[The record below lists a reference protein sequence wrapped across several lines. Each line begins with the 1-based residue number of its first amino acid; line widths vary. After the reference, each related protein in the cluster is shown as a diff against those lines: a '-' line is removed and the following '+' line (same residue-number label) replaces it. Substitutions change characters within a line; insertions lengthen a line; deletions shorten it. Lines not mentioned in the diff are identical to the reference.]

1 MIMTMPP
8 SESVM
13 AKLAPE
19 QEQAWFGLL
28 RAHSH
33 VMRRVEA
40 DLAAS
45 HQLPFSTVEILCHLR
60 IAPEPQSVNLL
71 AGQLVS
77 VSPTRASRLIQRLVD
92 DGYVTRSSD
101 QADGR
106 VSLISLTP
114 AGEQLALK
122 VSDSLKDSIAEQF
135 IAPLDED
142 DLAAMDRIWRKLKET
157 PVR

>member
-1 MIMTMPP
+1 MIIIMPP
-8 SESVM
+8 SESVIS
-13 AKLAPE
+13 KLAPA

-40 DLAAS
+40 DLMAR
-45 HQLPFSTVEILCHLR
+45 HQLPFSAVEILCHLR
-60 IAPEPQSVNLL
+60 IAPEPQSVNVL

-106 VSLISLTP
+106 VSLISLSP
-114 AGEQLALK
+114 AGEQFALM
-122 VSDSLKDSIAEQF
+122 VSDSLKDSIARQF

-142 DLAAMDRIWRKLKET
+142 DLAAMDRIWKKLKEASGT
-157 PVR
+157 

>member
-8 SESVM
+8 SESVI

-60 IAPEPQSVNLL
+60 IALEPQSVNFL

-114 AGEQLALK
+114 VGEQLALK

-157 PVR
+157 PGR